1 VTHGGTIVAKGK
13 SLDELSTLIQA
24 ARKARGREDR
34 AHPREPGRSEHA
46 HGERFADLFRPP
58 SVYAPPSA
66 EDRAL
71 FRAATADVA
80 PLKTPARADVRS
92 VRPPARP
99 LKREADEAA
108 ALAQSQLA
116 MEPSPMSWDLGLDIE
131 EEQSYLRAGTN
142 PELLRKLRRGHWT
155 IEAEIDLHHHTQ
167 DEAYAALT
175 QFLRAARAADWR
187 CVRIIHGKGLSSF
200 QRQPVLRGK
209 VRRWLTRFS
218 DVTAYCE
225 PRPNAGGSGALLVL
239 LNVG

>member
-1 VTHGGTIVAKGK
+1 MATGK
-13 SLDELSTLIQA
+13 RLDELNALMQA
-24 ARKARGREDR
+24 ARKARRREDR
-34 AHPREPGRSEHA
+34 ARPREPVRAVQSQS
-46 HGERFADLFRPP
+46 ERFTDLFRPP
-58 SVYAPPSA
+58 SVYSPPTA

-80 PLKTPARADVRS
+80 PLKTPVRADVRS

-116 MEPSPMSWDLGLDIE
+116 VEPSPMSWDLGLDIE
-131 EEQSYLRAGTN
+131 DEQSYLRAGTN

-155 IEAEIDLHHHTQ
+155 IEAEIDLHNHTQ

-187 CVRIIHGKGLSSF
+187 CVRIIHGKGLTSF

-209 VRRWLTRFS
+209 VRRWLTRFA

-225 PRPNAGGSGALLVL
+225 PRPNAGGSGAVLVL

>member
-1 VTHGGTIVAKGK
+1 MATGK
-13 SLDELSTLIQA
+13 SLDELDALIRSARQA
-24 ARKARGREDR
+24 RRRADR
-34 AHPREPGRSEHA
+34 ARPSEPARARHA
-46 HGERFADLFRPP
+46 QGERFTDLFRAPTD
-58 SVYAPPSA
+58 YAPPSA

-71 FRAATADVA
+71 FRAATADVT
-80 PLKTPARADVRS
+80 PLKAPARADVRS

-116 MEPSPMSWDLGLDIE
+116 VEPSPMSWDLGLDIE

-155 IEAEIDLHHHTQ
+155 IEAEIDLHNHTQ

-175 QFLRAARAADWR
+175 QFLRAARAANWR
-187 CVRIIHGKGLSSF
+187 CVRIIHGKGLTSF

-209 VRRWLTRFS
+209 VRRWLTRFA

-225 PRPNAGGSGALLVL
+225 PRPNAGGSGAVLVL